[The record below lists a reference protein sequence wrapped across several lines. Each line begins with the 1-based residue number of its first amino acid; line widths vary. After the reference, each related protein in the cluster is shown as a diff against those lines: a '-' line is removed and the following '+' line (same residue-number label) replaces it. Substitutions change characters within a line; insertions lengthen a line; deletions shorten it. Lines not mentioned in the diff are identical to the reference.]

1 LQTPTPARS
10 SFAIFEGLT
19 LLGGLGF
26 ALASVW
32 MIVMLVPAALVL
44 HYGVVRREERY
55 LEERFGADYRAFK
68 ARVPRYGWR
77 L

>member
-1 LQTPTPARS
+1 
-10 SFAIFEGLT
+10 
-19 LLGGLGF
+19 
-26 ALASVW
+26 
-32 MIVMLVPAALVL
+32 MLVPTALVL
-44 HYGVVRREERY
+44 HYGVVRPEERY